1 MFSKTSY
8 KAFRHKA
15 KKGMMK
21 RIGKVESRPEDAN
34 FKAILSAMVKLKLE
48 LKEFQFQTN
57 AAAQAGKTYNNSV
70 ENFCGTG
77 IKGEE
82 LYNKEDL
89 FISTLHECFAP
100 TLDNLVTIEIPKMEE
115 LVVAYKTAK
124 LKFDSTYFQTVKDM
138 RKKEIG
144 GSDVFEEVMK
154 NNPNLTSYQQSYFDS
169 KREIINQQ
177 NVLKGRLENEVSN
190 ALSEVQRASNAD
202 HHQLYIDFM
211 MKRVSKTASICN
223 GTAVIGQTV
232 SNEKQQEE
240 KGEDDDLERGDDG
253 VNEKVDIAGVVVE
266 EEAVVIEEVN
276 SSNLAVNSGEAPSV
290 EEEKGSTEENKQ
302 PDFALDKDIPD
313 LEEDEEDVP
322 QPPSRK
328 APEVPQEEISSPQAV
343 LQPLPPPV
351 GNSET

>member
-1 MFSKTSY
+1 MFRKTSY
-8 KAFRHKA
+8 RNLRHKA

-21 RIGKVESRPEDAN
+21 RIGKVESSTEDPN

-57 AAAQAGKTYNNSV
+57 AAVQAGKTYINSI
-70 ENFCGTG
+70 ENFCGSG

-100 TLDNLVTIEIPKMEE
+100 TIDNLVTIEIPKMEE

-124 LKFDSTYFQTVKDM
+124 LKFDSTYFQTTKDM
-138 RKKEIG
+138 RKKEIE

-154 NNPNLTSYQQSYFDS
+154 NNANLTSYQQSYFDS
-169 KREIINQQ
+169 KREITNQQ

-190 ALSEVQRASNAD
+190 ALSEVQRASNAE

-211 MKRVSKTASICN
+211 TKRVSKTASICN

-232 SNEKQQEE
+232 NKEKQLEQ
-240 KGEDDDLERGDDG
+240 KGEDDDIARGEGG
-253 VNEKVDIAGVVVE
+253 VDEKGDIAEVVVE

-276 SSNLAVNSGEAPSV
+276 SSKLAVNSGEAPSAD
-290 EEEKGSTEENKQ
+290 EEKGSIEEIKRL
-302 PDFALDKDIPD
+302 DFAVEKDIPD
-313 LEEDEEDVP
+313 LVEDEEDVP

-328 APEVPQEEISSPQAV
+328 APEVPQEEISSSPRV
-343 LQPLPPPV
+343 LQPPPPPV
-351 GNSET
+351 A

>member
-8 KAFRHKA
+8 KQFRHKA

-21 RIGKVESRPEDAN
+21 RIGKVESRPEDPN

-70 ENFCGTG
+70 ENFCGSG
-77 IKGEE
+77 IKGEA

-89 FISTLHECFAP
+89 FISTLQECFAP

-124 LKFDSTYFQTVKDM
+124 LKFDSSYFQTVKDM

-154 NNPNLTSYQQSYFDS
+154 NNANLTSYQQSYFDS

-190 ALSEVQRASNAD
+190 ALSEVQRASNAE

-223 GTAVIGQTV
+223 GTAVIEQTV
-232 SNEKQQEE
+232 NKQRQLEQKGDDDGIE
-240 KGEDDDLERGDDG
+240 RGEDD
-253 VNEKVDIAGVVVE
+253 EKVNIAEAVVE

-276 SSNLAVNSGEAPSV
+276 SSNLAVNSAEAPSAEV
-290 EEEKGSTEENKQ
+290 EKGSIEENKQ
-302 PDFALDKDIPD
+302 PDFAVEKDIPD
-313 LEEDEEDVP
+313 LEDDEEDVP

-328 APEVPQEEISSPQAV
+328 APEVPQEQISSPQGV
-343 LQPLPPPV
+343 LQPPPPPV